1 MDQPLLLVVEDEP
14 INREILVDTLREN
27 GYATITAVTGTE
39 AWEAI
44 QSQRERLDAI
54 LLDRLLPDMDA
65 LSLLVRLKAEPQMTH
80 LPVIMQTS
88 MSAEADIADGLKAG
102 AFYYLTKPFPPA
114 TLLAIVR
121 SAIQDHRD
129 YLELQRSLQSSRSI
143 LSHLEHAEFWFKT
156 LNEARDLATLV
167 AHVAPDPQRVVLGLT
182 ELMLNAVE
190 HGNLEISYAEKSALI
205 LADTLDVEVERRL
218 NHPTFS
224 HRRARLTVRQDVDGV
239 HFHVADQG
247 KGFNWQD
254 FIEMSPARAFDT
266 HGRGIAM
273 SRLLSFDRI
282 EYRGCGNNVIGSVQP
297 PNRTV

>member
-27 GYATITAVTGTE
+27 GYATITAVTGNE
-39 AWEAI
+39 AWQAI
-44 QSQRERLDAI
+44 TAQRDRLDAI

-65 LSLLVRLKAEPQMTH
+65 LGLLLRLKAEPDMTH

-88 MSAEADIADGLKAG
+88 MSAESDIADGLKAG

-121 SAIQDHRD
+121 SAVQDRRA
-129 YLELQRSLQSSRSI
+129 YLDLQRSLQSSRSI
-143 LSHLEHAEFWFKT
+143 LSHMSRAEFWFKT
-156 LNEARDLATLV
+156 LSEARDLATLV

-190 HGNLEISYAEKSALI
+190 HGNLEISYADKSDLI
-205 LADTLDVEVERRL
+205 LTDTLDQEVERRL
-218 NHPTFS
+218 ALPNFS
-224 HRRARLTVRQDVDGV
+224 QRRARVTVTQDPGGV
-239 HFHVADQG
+239 HFCVADEG

-254 FIEMSPARAFDT
+254 YIEMSPARAFDT

-273 SRLLSFDRI
+273 SRLLSFDRV
-282 EYRGCGNNVIGSVQP
+282 EYRGCGNEVIGSVFL
-297 PNRTV
+297 